1 MIAISMWLC
10 MSRLLLHLCTTA
22 GPVAFAASDM
32 PGTCR
37 SSVCGHQLAEPS
49 AEGTHSE
56 AVLGSSLLQRDY
68 QRSSIHDLQDTVA
81 LDIARNDT
89 TAPTTLP
96 TLLQHAEKT
105 EKSQHG
111 SNHTMEEQWRVLR
124 QKEQDVQQLL
134 RQLEA
139 AQEELNRFSEEQSPD
154 NGDETT
160 VKKVAKKIE
169 KEIRK
174 VIDKT
179 TSDDKD
185 GDKPDD
191 NKHSGEKA
199 GSVYVPFPYFLHDK
213 EHTLQHVV
221 GPYGTPLLGDSLE
234 PTMVTDGHGK
244 EVLPAQQHHHGRG
257 YIVLLFLGG
266 ALVIGCVLQMLLHAL
281 PLVPYTCGL
290 FLVGIFVSWIHWLNQ
305 ADTWWQWKS
314 WYTSVEMWQGIDPHL
329 LFYGFLPALLF
340 GDVMKT
346 KVQLVRVSAG
356 QIFML
361 ACPGVLFGCLLTALF
376 GKYVLPY
383 HWDWPLCFV
392 FGSIL
397 SATDPVAVVSLFG
410 TLGVSEKLTML
421 VSGESLVNDG
431 TAIVLFVLAL
441 KSTMGAEFHT
451 WEVITFFA
459 HMIITA
465 VLAGLVVGLLSITLI
480 SACSEDHKHHDA
492 MIQVVVTICCGY
504 LAYFMSESELS
515 SSGVVATVTSGICI
529 AYSCWPLFVSRE
541 TVLTVWEAIEFIGN
555 TVIFFLAGL
564 IFGGAVLDAKS
575 DLHLRDLGWLF
586 ALYGGIFV
594 IRAIM
599 MIVFWIPLNM
609 VGSHLQ
615 WQEGCAM
622 VWSGLRG
629 AVSVAMGM
637 IVDMEPQIPRNNRAQ
652 VLFHVGGIA
661 LLTLL
666 FNSTTSGALL
676 RALGL
681 VPTKQVMARMD
692 ARFSVHLAH
701 KVTESFERL
710 RTSQDMRFNGA
721 NFDLVRAMVP
731 ALQIMAPRFFPSRD
745 QHDAKLQW
753 KLVQSYRE
761 IFLRVVQ
768 SRYWQGIHDGVIP
781 RHLRVSRILLQST
794 DEAMDKTWDT
804 LNDWDII
811 ARNVNIQPPTKFQQF
826 LSNLVDFPAFRHMYS
841 LSGYSLEYQ
850 TMMHVYIALSYLDAH
865 TYAQAMIPQCWGT
878 DDALDFRVQKQV
890 IHESN
895 LQIKKVSALIAKLP
909 AEAVEAGRSKMLAR
923 KLLMQQCHEINEL
936 HEGGII
942 SRSEAEHLS
951 EPCLVALRDIARLRS
966 GSWRERVERVQYIV
980 ASSRTAAPAESR
992 EEPVRIIA
1000 SHSQQP
1006 PGVTTDVRGTSTF
1019 GVHDYERS
1027 HPGSP
1032 TRIISR
1038 DPGAALR
1045 PGSGLSAV
1053 SGGSQQVL
1061 DPGVVLHPVS
1071 AHEASTMP
1079 FTSQSESP
1087 P

>member
-1 MIAISMWLC
+1 MIG
-10 MSRLLLHLCTTA
+10 LLLHLC
-22 GPVAFAASDM
+22 AALGTIALADSDV

-37 SSVCGHQLAEPS
+37 SSACRRPS
-49 AEGTHSE
+49 AESSTESPRSDS
-56 AVLGSSLLQRDY
+56 VVGSSLLQRDY
-68 QRSSIHDLQDTVA
+68 QRSSIHDLQDPIGA
-81 LDIARNDT
+81 SAADSLARNDT
-89 TAPTTLP
+89 SLP
-96 TLLQHAEKT
+96 ILLQHAEKT
-105 EKSQHG
+105 NKSQQR
-111 SNHTMEEQWRVLR
+111 SNHTMEDKWRLLR
-124 QKEQDVQQLL
+124 QKEQNVQQLL
-134 RQLEA
+134 SQLETA
-139 AQEELNRFSEEQSPD
+139 RDDLIRFSEEQNPENDEGSPVA
-154 NGDETT
+154 NG
-160 VKKVAKKIE
+160 VKKAAGKVE
-169 KEIRK
+169 REIRK
-174 VIDKT
+174 ILGEAT
-179 TSDDKD
+179 GDKD
-185 GDKPDD
+185 EDKPDD
-191 NKHSGEKA
+191 NKHLDEKA

-213 EHTLQHVV
+213 ESTLQHNV
-221 GPYGTPLLGDSLE
+221 GPYGTPILGDSLE
-234 PTMVTDGHGK
+234 PTMMTDDHGK

-257 YIVLLFLGG
+257 YIVILFLGG
-266 ALVIGCVLQMLLHAL
+266 ALVIGCLLQMILHSL

-290 FLVGIFVSWIHWLNQ
+290 FLVGIFVAYIHYLNK

-314 WYTSVEMWQGIDPHL
+314 WYTSVEMWQNIDPHL

-340 GDVMKT
+340 GDVVKT
-346 KVQLVRVSAG
+346 KVQLVKVSAG

-397 SATDPVAVVSLFG
+397 SATDPVAVVSLFN
-410 TLGVSEKLTML
+410 TLGVSERLTVL
-421 VSGESLVNDG
+421 VSGESLINDG
-431 TAIVLFVLAL
+431 TAIVLFVLSL
-441 KSTMGAEFHT
+441 KSTLGASLHT

-459 HMIITA
+459 HMVITA
-465 VLAGLVVGLLSITLI
+465 VIAGMVVGLISVTII

-541 TVLTVWEAIEFIGN
+541 TVLTVWEAVEFIGN

-575 DLHLRDLGWLF
+575 DLQMKDLGWLF

-599 MIVFWIPLNM
+599 MIIFWIPLNM

-629 AVSVAMGM
+629 AVSVAMGV
-637 IVDMEPQIPRNNRAQ
+637 IVDMEVQIPRNNRAQ

-681 VPTKQVMARMD
+681 VQTKQMMARMD

-710 RTSQDMRFNGA
+710 RNSQDMRFNGA

-731 ALQIMAPRFFPSRD
+731 SLQIMAPRFFPSRD

-781 RHLRVSRILLQST
+781 RHLRVARILLTSA

-826 LSNLVDFPAFRHMYS
+826 LSNLVDFPALRNVNS

-865 TYAQAMIPQCWGT
+865 TYAQAQIPQCWGT

-895 LQIKKVSALIAKLP
+895 LQIKKVTALIAKLP
-909 AEAVEAGRSKMLAR
+909 AEALEAGRSKMLAR
-923 KLLMQQCHEINEL
+923 KLLVQQCHDISEL
-936 HEGGII
+936 REGGII
-942 SRSEAEHLS
+942 SGAEADHLS

-966 GSWRERVERVQYIV
+966 GSWNERVERMQYIV
-980 ASSRTAAPAESR
+980 SSSRGAIPVQSR
-992 EEPVRIIA
+992 EEPPVHII
-1000 SHSQQP
+1000 SNVPHQP
-1006 PGVTTDVRGTSTF
+1006 HGVAGPTAISL
-1019 GVHDYERS
+1019 HDYEQT
-1027 HPGSP
+1027 HIGGP

-1045 PGSGLSAV
+1045 PGSSV
-1053 SGGSQQVL
+1053 STSHGGSMPGSQQVL
-1061 DPGVVLHPVS
+1061 DPGVVLHPAS
-1071 AHEASTMP
+1071 AHEAGTSP
-1079 FTSQSESP
+1079 FMTQSETAP
-1087 P
+1087 